1 MCLSLGVNEVMFVG
15 FFAQRLEWQ
24 ELSNLSPSPV
34 ACESEREKPEGA
46 QCRGQVSRAQL
57 STFQGHPGQ
66 WTRREDQLLI

>member
-15 FFAQRLEWQ
+15 FFAQSPEWQ

-46 QCRGQVSRAQL
+46 LCRGQVSRARL
-57 STFQGHPGQ
+57 STCQGRPGQ
-66 WTRREDQLLI
+66 WTRRDQLLV